1 MLYSPKPMRKLF
13 PLLVGGTLLAACQ
26 SNPPKTQDEAV
37 SREAVVKTDSAATV
51 SATSADT
58 MGLPAGSVSTIG
70 SPKLLF
76 TLDDAHNTPDGLALA
91 PNGHLILSVPNL
103 ADTSQPAV
111 LMEID
116 GTTLKPFASNLP
128 VEPTTKKAAPM
139 DLAFGPD
146 GNLYY
151 AENQYENSKDFK
163 SRLMRVTMKN
173 GKPGAITTVVD
184 NFALANGVVWKGNTL
199 YVTDSQW
206 DLPDNDKG
214 SAIMQFSLAELS
226 KGTVHLKPKTKDAH
240 VLAMFSTTVNETGVD
255 NGADGIDYDS
265 KGNLYTGSFGDGKLY
280 KVTLNPDG
288 RFARQETLTLSGKP
302 IPCVDGLIID
312 RATDKMYLCNSRE
325 NAIEI
330 VDLRNG
336 NKVTTLAQ
344 NPDTDGTGGQLDQ
357 PAEVLL
363 KGKRLYIS
371 DFDHPVKHFANTKS
385 DAPHTMSVIDLQ

>member
-1 MLYSPKPMRKLF
+1 MRKLF

-26 SNPPKTQDEAV
+26 SNPPTTQDEAV
-37 SREAVVKTDSAATV
+37 SKEAVVKTDSATIV
-51 SATSADT
+51 SAAPADT
-58 MGLPAGSVSTIG
+58 MGLPAGTVPTIG

-103 ADTSQPAV
+103 ADNSQPAV
-111 LMEID
+111 LMELD
-116 GTTLKPFASNLP
+116 GTTIKPFATNLP

-163 SRLMRVTMKN
+163 SRLMKVTMKN
-173 GKPGAITTVVD
+173 GKPGAITTAVD
-184 NFALANGVVWKGNTL
+184 HFALANAVVWKGNAI

-214 SAIMQFSLAELS
+214 SAIMKFSLAELN
-226 KGTVHLKPKTKDAH
+226 KGIVHLKPRTKDPH
-240 VLAMFSTTVNETGVD
+240 VLAMFTTTVNETGVD
-255 NGADGIDYDS
+255 NGADGLDYDS
-265 KGNLYTGSFGDGKLY
+265 KGNFYTGSFGDGKLY
-280 KVTLNPDG
+280 KVALNPDG
-288 RFARQETLTLSGKP
+288 SLAKQETLALSGKP

-312 RATDKMYLCNSRE
+312 RATDKLYLCNSRE

-344 NPDTDGTGGQLDQ
+344 NPDTDGAGGKLDQ

-371 DFDHPVKHFANTKS
+371 DFDHPVKHFANTTS
-385 DAPHTMSVIDLQ
+385 DAPHTMSVIDLP